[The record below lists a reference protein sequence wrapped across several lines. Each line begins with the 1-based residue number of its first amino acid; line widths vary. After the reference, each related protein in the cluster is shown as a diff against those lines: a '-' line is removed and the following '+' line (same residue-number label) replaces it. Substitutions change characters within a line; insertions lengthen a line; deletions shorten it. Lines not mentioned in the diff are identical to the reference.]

1 MRTLRLRSL
10 IILAAAILAAI
21 WIGISLMAGPPWQRS
36 NVDTVGSKGAIESPL
51 SPKATT
57 AASNGHNKAL
67 SLATWSG
74 WLTPF
79 GQVLTVASAALTT
92 IIGII
97 AAGFNLPLPT
107 TNAAAAPTPPT
118 GRKFNTI
125 AFLGALATACTVFGN
140 QASGQ
145 ADKLRAR
152 ADALQG
158 EVVKITDAIR
168 NHPDHEDEL
177 IEELK
182 LRIAEA

>member
-1 MRTLRLRSL
+1 MKSLRLRTL
-10 IILAAAILAAI
+10 VILTAAMVGVI

-36 NVDTVGSKGAIESPL
+36 IVDTVGSKGAVESAL
-51 SPKATT
+51 SPKA
-57 AASNGHNKAL
+57 AAVTSEGHKKAL

-74 WLTPF
+74 WLIPI
-79 GQVLTVASAALTT
+79 GVVLTVVSAALTT
-92 IIGII
+92 IIGVI
-97 AAGFNLPLPT
+97 AAGFNLPPPT
-107 TNAAAAPTPPT
+107 ANAAAAANPPAKT
-118 GRKFNTI
+118 KFNTI

-145 ADKLRAR
+145 ADKLRTR

-158 EVVKITDAIR
+158 EVVKIADAIR